1 MAEAVSDG
9 RKSLFAER
17 SLWMAVVLWI
27 AAIAAI
33 FPLSEGPPS
42 QGPLTHGLHGS
53 LPFNRPVLANV
64 PFAAQ
69 VMVQAVSPLPPLVL
83 MVVTYFLTRRRAVPD
98 ISARAPVAPVA
109 LRETL
114 LLWLYGAAVLTV
126 GQVIGRRLFGEGIG
140 LHLNGS
146 LFGATR
152 VQSPAEVWTWAA
164 YNFVFYAV
172 VPYLFFRMRGYSHEA
187 LNLKSSNVANDT
199 LVIVVVLALEAG
211 LELAGRGLFALNGRQ
226 MLMGGLLSF
235 VAHLFGTGLPV
246 MVFIYAILFPRYL
259 RLTGSAVTTV
269 LLGALSYAALHIF
282 EYWTVYDSPAHAA
295 LSVIFAV
302 TTFFGPGLIKSYLTL
317 RTGNAWVHLWA
328 YHAIAP
334 HVTSDAPVVV
344 KIFGIR

>member
-1 MAEAVSDG
+1 MAESPKAVG
-9 RKSLFAER
+9 LAERQKSIFAER
-17 SLWMAVVLWI
+17 GLWLAVLLWI

-33 FPLSEGPPS
+33 FPLSHGPR
-42 QGPLTHGLHGS
+42 GT

-64 PFAAQ
+64 PLAAQ
-69 VMVQAVSPLPPLVL
+69 AILQAVSPLPPLLL

-98 ISARAPVAPVA
+98 MIARAPAAPVA
-109 LRETL
+109 WRETL
-114 LLWLYGAAVLTV
+114 LLWFYGVAVLAV
-126 GQVIGRRLFGEGIG
+126 GQILGRRLFGQGIG

-152 VQSPAEVWTWAA
+152 VQSPQEVWTWAA
-164 YNFVFYAV
+164 YNFVLYAV
-172 VPYLFFRMRGYSHEA
+172 VPYLFFRTRGYSREA
-187 LNLKSSNVANDT
+187 LNLKSTNVANDT

-211 LELAGRGLFALNGRQ
+211 LELAGRGLFVLNAHQ
-226 MLMGGLLSF
+226 IMMGGLLSF
-235 VAHLFGTGLPV
+235 VVHLFGTGLPV
-246 MVFIYAILFPRYL
+246 MVFIYSILLPRYL

-269 LLGALSYAALHIF
+269 LLGALSYGALHIF

-295 LSVIFAV
+295 LSLIFAL

-334 HVTSDAPVVV
+334 HVTSDTPVVV
-344 KIFGIR
+344 RIFGIH